1 MASIEES
8 VRMANRSQWFHERT
22 RISAATTTANV
33 LRADANV
40 LRAHVDLGSDDE
52 DYQGQGTKRG
62 RSSGEAPCD
71 EKAPK
76 LKRAKAFCP
85 WMDRNK
91 RAVPTIWN
99 LMGSAAAQASIKR
112 RAAAVAAERERRF
125 SEAEV

>member
-85 WMDRNK
+85 WMDRNI
-91 RAVPTIWN
+91 TIWN
-99 LMGSAAAQASIKR
+99 VMGRAAAHASIKR
-112 RAAAVAAERERRF
+112 RAVAVAAERERRF
-125 SEAEV
+125 IEAEV